1 MTGLPWTG
9 IEAWPLPGFA
19 LPLLALLAMALALDD
34 TAVAQT
40 WLSQPLPAGILTGLV
55 CGDLGAGLSVGLPLQ
70 LVLVGNLP
78 VGQTFVGE
86 PVSAVLAGVAALAW
100 AKSAPGGDGLPPP
113 ATLASWTVI
122 GVALL
127 SLAGHWVIRTE
138 RRLHLLWMLAGHRS
152 LRDGDDRRIERLHL
166 RCLAVTAIRGLVL
179 TAVWLLLLRLFW
191 LPAAARL
198 PGSLVAVLQLVPWLA
213 PGLAIGILIDRYGL
227 RASGRWLIAGALA
240 ALLVAL
246 LVA

>member
-1 MTGLPWTG
+1 MTSLPWTG
-9 IEAWPLPGFA
+9 IEAWLLPGFA
-19 LPLLALLAMALALDD
+19 LPLLALLAMAFALDD

-40 WLSQPLPAGILTGLV
+40 WLSQPLPAGILTGLA

-86 PVSAVLAGVAALAW
+86 AVSAVLAGVAALAW
-100 AKSAPGGDGLPPP
+100 TKAAAGEGGLPPP
-113 ATLASWTVI
+113 ATLAGWTVV
-122 GVALL
+122 GVVLL

-138 RRLHLLWMLAGHRS
+138 RRLHLIWMLAGHRS
-152 LRDGDDRRIERLHL
+152 LRDGDDRRIARLHF
-166 RCLAVTAIRGLVL
+166 RCLAVTALRGLVL
-179 TAVWLLLLRLFW
+179 TAVWLSLLRLFW
-191 LPAAARL
+191 LPAAVRL
-198 PGSLVAVLQLVPWLA
+198 PSALVTVLQLVPWLA
-213 PGLAIGILIDRYGL
+213 PGLAIGILIDRYGP
-227 RASGRWLIAGALA
+227 RASGPWLIAGALV